1 MDLRKA
7 VTVTPLRIIPVF
19 GGDVLHA
26 LKSSED
32 EFSGFGE
39 AYFSFIENRMIKG
52 WKKHTSMTL
61 NIFVPH
67 GSIKFVIF
75 DDRPKSNTKGD
86 FFAVILSK
94 KNYQRLTID
103 PGLWVAFQGVEH
115 GVNILLNIAN
125 IQHDPEESINRE
137 LDQIYYDW

>member
-1 MDLRKA
+1 MDGINLS
-7 VTVTPLRIIPVF
+7 PLKKIKNSK
-19 GGDVLHA
+19 GDIYHA
-26 LKSSED
+26 LKNSDS
-32 EFSGFGE
+32 FYNGFGE
-39 AYFSFIENRMIKG
+39 AYFSNVNFNCIKG